1 MNDWGMLTAM
11 IVRANT
17 MAALPRQWRRRDW
30 LLAAAAA
37 PAALAGCQVRAR
49 QPVLRVL
56 AWPGYADLDWIQAF
70 EQRHG
75 ARVEFTIIGSDDMLR
90 ANLSRPADGGVDVVA
105 ANTVELA
112 ALLAQGRLLALDPG
126 QLPLRAG
133 QLPRFR
139 QPIAGTAQ
147 DGQLYAVPFT
157 YSEMGLIYDR
167 RQLEAPP
174 SLGTLWDRRWQGRV
188 LFFDGSAH
196 AFSLAAQ
203 ARGWAPF
210 ALQPAQ
216 FPALA
221 RDLVQLRRNLLAL
234 YRLPEE
240 PVELWAR
247 HAVALMHA
255 NYGQQQLKMLRDA
268 GHDVGYVVPREGALA
283 WLDAWAVLRTTQQPQ
298 LAQQWI
304 NHMLDPAVGAEF
316 SRRQGLA
323 NTLQEPS
330 DLDAASLHGPIVW
343 LEPVED
349 EDQRQRWW
357 RRIVA
362 GDRLQ
367 GVV

>member
-1 MNDWGMLTAM
+1 
-11 IVRANT
+11 
-17 MAALPRQWRRRDW
+17 MAPPPRRWRRRDC
-30 LLAAAAA
+30 LLAAAAV
-37 PAALAGCQVRAR
+37 PAALAGCQGSAHP
-49 QPVLRVL
+49 PVLRVL
-56 AWPGYADLDWIQAF
+56 AWPGYADADWVQAF
-70 EQRHG
+70 ERRHG
-75 ARVEFTIIGSDDMLR
+75 ARVEVTIIGSDDMLR
-90 ANLSRPADGGVDVVA
+90 AHLSRPAHGGFDVVA

-112 ALLAQGRLLALDPG
+112 ALLAQGQLLALDPDL
-126 QLPLRAG
+126 LPLRAG

-139 QPIAGTAQ
+139 QPIAGTVAQ
-147 DGQLYAVPFT
+147 GQPYAVPFT

-167 RQLEAPP
+167 RAFAQPP
-174 SLGTLWDRRWQGRV
+174 SLATLWERRWQGRV

-216 FPALA
+216 FAALA

-247 HAVALMHA
+247 HPVALMHA
-255 NYGQQQLKMLRDA
+255 NYGRQQFKMLRDA

-283 WLDAWAVLRTTQQPQ
+283 WLDAWAVLHSTHQPQ
-298 LAQQWI
+298 LAQLWL
-304 NHMLDPAVGAEF
+304 NHMLDPVICAEF

-323 NTLQEPS
+323 HTLQEPAA
-330 DLDAASLHGPIVW
+330 LDAASLHGPIVW
-343 LEPVED
+343 LEPLED
-349 EDQRQRWW
+349 EEQRQRWW

-362 GDRLQ
+362 GDRLP
-367 GVV
+367 GV